1 MSKLVTDDNSDS
13 KISPRSPTS
22 PETVKLSPYNP
33 RNTILN
39 KADIEKIFG
48 RGDITLK
55 PQSLDIYQEAFIHRS
70 YVRKKLMS
78 FTSRKG
84 QGTVELLECPDGMV
98 DLFEESNERL
108 EFLGDSIVGSSV
120 VSYLFRRFPDADEG
134 FMTKLKTRLV
144 KTNALATFARYLDL
158 GKHMIISKHVEEK
171 CGGRTNPRM
180 LEDLF
185 EAFIGAMYLDF
196 CEMET
201 PLQENLGLM
210 YGPGYA
216 VCESFIINI
225 IESQIDFEDLIMND
239 ENYKDILLRH
249 FQHEFNITPQ
259 YVEVSQEGPPH
270 SRVFTMGVLD
280 SKGSIIGRGKE
291 KSKKKAEQIASQQ
304 ALIHLGVLS
313 G

>member
-1 MSKLVTDDNSDS
+1 MDS
-13 KISPRSPTS
+13 REEESFPTSPDTQEIIKISPFNSKNTL
-22 PETVKLSPYNP
+22 LS
-33 RNTILN
+33 
-39 KADIEKIFG
+39 EKDLISIFHKG
-48 RGDITLK
+48 EINLR
-55 PQSLDIYQEAFIHRS
+55 PQSLKYYQEAFVHRS

-78 FTSRKG
+78 FSRKG
-84 QGTVELLECPDGMV
+84 QGSVELSDCPEGVV
-98 DLFEESNERL
+98 DLFDESNERL

-120 VSYLFRRFPDADEG
+120 VSYLFRRFPEADEG

-144 KTNALATFARYLDL
+144 KTNALAAFARYLDL
-158 GKHMIISKHVEEK
+158 GKHMIISKHVEDK
-171 CGGRTNPRM
+171 CGGRENPRM

-196 CEMET
+196 CDMKDVSQKK
-201 PLQENLGLM
+201 LNLL

-239 ENYKDILLRH
+239 ENYKDILLRY

-259 YVEVSQEGPPH
+259 YVEVNQEGPPH
-270 SRVFTMGVLD
+270 SRIFTMGVLD
-280 SKGSIIGRGKE
+280 SKGSIIGKGRE

-313 G
+313 E